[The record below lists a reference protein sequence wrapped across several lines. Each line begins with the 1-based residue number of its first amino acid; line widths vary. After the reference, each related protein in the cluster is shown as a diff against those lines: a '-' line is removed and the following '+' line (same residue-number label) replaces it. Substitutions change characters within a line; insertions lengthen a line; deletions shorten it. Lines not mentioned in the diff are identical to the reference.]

1 MDTATHFV
9 MGIGLAGLAY
19 TDPVVAGD
27 PKLAAVVL
35 LATVVGSQAPDFD
48 TLLRLK
54 NNAAYIRNHR
64 GLSHS
69 IPFWLI
75 WILSI
80 TGLIC
85 LIFRDVPPGHVALW
99 VTIAVCLHVFTDLFN
114 TYGTQAFRPFT
125 NKWISWNIIHIFD
138 PFIFGTHVAA
148 IMLWVTG
155 LIPPAP
161 LFITLYVI
169 IGLYYIWRTWS
180 HFITRKA
187 VRDMDNERQEGD
199 IYYIIPTVSWNRW
212 HVVKAHQNGSYD
224 IGGLN
229 GKHLFWTK
237 HAIPSTHPAVEAS
250 KSYRDVQAFRYFS
263 SFAVAEVEEL
273 EWGYIVRWGD
283 VRYRHRRQYPFVAV
297 VAMDK
302 QFGLISSYIGW
313 LSDEKMQK
321 RLSLHTN

>member
-9 MGIGLAGLAY
+9 MGVGLAGLAY
-19 TDPVVAGD
+19 TDPAVAGD
-27 PKLAAVVL
+27 PKLAAVIL

-48 TLLRLK
+48 TLFRLK

-69 IPFWLI
+69 IPFWFI

-85 LIFRDVPPGHVALW
+85 LIFRDVSAGHVALW

-125 NKWISWNIIHIFD
+125 DKWISWNIIHIFD

-148 IMLWVTG
+148 IMLWITG
-155 LIPPAP
+155 LIPPTP
-161 LFITLYVI
+161 LFITLYVAL
-169 IGLYYIWRTWS
+169 GLYYIWRTWN
-180 HFITRKA
+180 HFRLKNW
-187 VRDMDNERQEGD
+187 VRDMDDERRQGNN
-199 IYYIIPTVSWNRW
+199 YYIIPTVSWNRW

-224 IGGLN
+224 IGRLN

-237 HAIPSTHPAVEAS
+237 HAVPSTHPAAEAS
-250 KSYRDVQAFRYFS
+250 KSYRDVQSFRYFS

-273 EWGYIVRWGD
+273 EWGYVVRWAD
-283 VRYRHRRQYPFVAV
+283 VRYRHRKQYPFVAV

-302 QFGLISSYIGW
+302 EFKLINSYIGW
-313 LSDEKMQK
+313 LSHEKMQK